1 MLIRWKNLPPLI
13 METLTV
19 LIIAIA
25 LAMDC
30 FAVSLAAGTV
40 IKERRLFSAAVMG
53 IFFGTF
59 QSAMALIGW
68 AAGTWIAATI
78 GFIDHW
84 VAFIILAIIGVKM
97 VYEGFKGEEAPAR
110 NYLSVTILLIL
121 SIATSLDS
129 LGVGLSLAL
138 LSTGIA
144 QAAAIIGLI
153 SLILSFSGVM
163 LGSRLPARFGSPVE
177 IAGGFVLIII
187 GIRILIEHVWA

>member
-1 MLIRWKNLPPLI
+1 MLIRWENLPCM

-19 LIIAIA
+19 LVIAVA

-40 IKERRLFSAAVMG
+40 IKERRLFAAAVMG

-84 VAFIILAIIGVKM
+84 VAFIILAI
-97 VYEGFKGEEAPAR
+97 
-110 NYLSVTILLIL
+110 N
-121 SIATSLDS
+121 
-129 LGVGLSLAL
+129 LSLQEN
-138 LSTGIA
+138 SISK
-144 QAAAIIGLI
+144 II
-153 SLILSFSGVM
+153 
-163 LGSRLPARFGSPVE
+163 
-177 IAGGFVLIII
+177 
-187 GIRILIEHVWA
+187 